1 MRFLIID
8 GYPEKSRDKFREVG
22 SKLAWEYYADMLL
35 AHMPD
40 AAYDVV
46 FPSDPGSQL
55 SGGAG
60 LSSYQGVMWTG
71 CNLTIFHQD
80 DERVVRM
87 IELGRKIYEVGVPSF
102 GTCWGIQMAAVA
114 AGGEVKVNPK
124 GREMGIGRKIRL
136 TAEGRDH
143 PFYAGKPPV
152 FDGFISHYDEVSG
165 LPPGSTLLASNDFT
179 RVQALAVTHKQGT
192 FWAIQYHPEYDLY
205 AMARLIVAREERLI
219 REGFFKDRDDMLLHV
234 GRLEALHKE
243 PERKD
248 LRWQLAV
255 DDDILDQGIRQC
267 EVKNWLE
274 RLVIPTAS
282 GKK

>member
-1 MRFLIID
+1 MHFLIID

-35 AHMPD
+35 AQMPD
-40 AAYDVV
+40 ATYDVI

-55 SGGAG
+55 PAGAG
-60 LSSYQGVMWTG
+60 LESYQGVMWTG
-71 CNLTIFHQD
+71 CNLTIFHHD

-87 IELGRKIYEVGVPSF
+87 IELGKKIYEVGVPSF

-124 GREMGIGRKIRL
+124 GREMGIARKIYL

-152 FDGFISHYDEVSG
+152 FDGFISHYDEVTG
-165 LPPGSTLLASNDFT
+165 LPPNSTLLASNDFT
-179 RVQALAVTHKQGT
+179 HVQALAVTHKKGT

-219 REGFFKDRDDMLLHV
+219 REGFFKDRDDMLQHV
-234 GRLEALHKE
+234 ERLEALHKE
-243 PERKD
+243 PDRKD

-255 DDDILDQGIRQC
+255 DDDIIDQSIRQC

-282 GKK
+282 KKK

>member
-8 GYPEKSRDKFREVG
+8 GYPEKSREKFRDVG
-22 SKLAWEYYADMLL
+22 SKLACEYYADMLL
-35 AHMPD
+35 AQMPD
-40 AAYDVV
+40 ATYDVIY
-46 FPSDPGSQL
+46 PADPGSQL
-55 SGGAG
+55 PEGAG

-71 CNLTIFHQD
+71 CNLTIFHHD
-80 DERVVRM
+80 DERVTRM
-87 IELGRKIYEVGVPSF
+87 IELARKIYEVGVPSF

-136 TAEGRDH
+136 TAKGRDH

-152 FDGFISHYDEVSG
+152 FDGFISHYDEVTG

-192 FWAIQYHPEYDLY
+192 FWAIQYHPEYDLH

-219 REGFFKDRDDMLLHV
+219 REGFFKDRDDMLQHV
-234 GRLEALHKE
+234 ERMEALHKE
-243 PERKD
+243 PDRKD

-255 DDDILDQGIRQC
+255 DDDIIDQGIRQC

-274 RLVIPTAS
+274 RLVIPTAL
-282 GKK
+282 KKK

>member
-8 GYPEKSRDKFREVG
+8 GYPEKSRDKFRAVG

-40 AAYDVV
+40 ATYDVL
-46 FPSDPGSQL
+46 FPSDPGSEL
-55 SGGAG
+55 PGGAG

-71 CNLTIFHQD
+71 CNLTIFHHD
-80 DERVVRM
+80 DERVTRM
-87 IELGRKIYEVGVPSF
+87 IELARKIYEVGVPSF

-114 AGGEVKVNPK
+114 AGGEVKANPK
-124 GREMGIGRKIRL
+124 GREMGIARKIYL
-136 TAEGRDH
+136 TAEGMGH

-152 FDGFISHYDEVSG
+152 FDGFISHYDEVTG
-165 LPPGSTLLASNDFT
+165 LPPNSILLASNDFT
-179 RVQALAVTHKQGT
+179 RVQALAVTHQQGT
-192 FWAIQYHPEYDLY
+192 FWAIQYHPEYDLR
-205 AMARLIVAREERLI
+205 AMARLIVAREELLVK
-219 REGFFKDRDDMLLHV
+219 EGFFTGHDDLQNHV
-234 GRLEALHKE
+234 DRLEALQKD
-243 PERKD
+243 PGRKD

-255 DDDILDQGIRQC
+255 GDDIIDQGIRQC
-267 EVKNWLE
+267 EVKNWIE

>member
-1 MRFLIID
+1 MHFLIID

-35 AHMPD
+35 AQMPD
-40 AAYDVV
+40 ATYDVI

-55 SGGAG
+55 PEGAG
-60 LSSYQGVMWTG
+60 LESYQGVMWTG
-71 CNLTIFHQD
+71 CNLTIFHHD

-87 IELGRKIYEVGVPSF
+87 IELGKKIYEVGVPSF

-124 GREMGIGRKIRL
+124 GREMGIARKIYL

-143 PFYAGKPPV
+143 PFYTGKPPV
-152 FDGFISHYDEVSG
+152 FDGFISHYDEVTG
-165 LPPGSTLLASNDFT
+165 LPPNSTLLASNDFT
-179 RVQALAVTHKQGT
+179 HVQALVVTHKQGT

-205 AMARLIVAREERLI
+205 AMARLIVAREARLI
-219 REGFFKDRDDMLLHV
+219 REGFFKDRDDMLQHV
-234 GRLEALHKE
+234 ERLEALHKE
-243 PERKD
+243 PDRKD

-255 DDDILDQGIRQC
+255 DDDIIDQGIRQC
-267 EVKNWLE
+267 EVKNWIE

-282 GKK
+282 KKK

>member
-1 MRFLIID
+1 MHFLIID
-8 GYPEKSRDKFREVG
+8 GYPKKSRDKFRKVG
-22 SKLAWEYYADMLL
+22 SKLAWECYADMLL

-40 AAYDVV
+40 AAYDVI
-46 FPSDPGSQL
+46 FPSDPDSQL
-55 SGGAG
+55 PEGAS
-60 LSSYQGVMWTG
+60 LSSYQGIMWTG
-71 CNLTIFHQD
+71 CNLTIFHLD
-80 DERVVRM
+80 DQRVVRM

-114 AGGEVKVNPK
+114 AGGEVKINPK
-124 GREMGIGRKIRL
+124 GREMGIARKIRL

-152 FDGFISHYDEVSG
+152 FDGFISHYDEVTG
-165 LPPGSTLLASNDFT
+165 LPPNSTLLASNDFT
-179 RVQALAVTHKQGT
+179 HVQALEVTHKQGT

-219 REGFFKDRDDMLLHV
+219 REGFFKDRQAMLRHV
-234 GRLEALHKE
+234 EKLEALHKE
-243 PERKD
+243 PDRKD

-255 DDDILDQGIRQC
+255 DDDIIDPGIRQC

-282 GKK
+282 KKK

>member
-8 GYPEKSRDKFREVG
+8 GYPEKSREKFREVG

-35 AHMPD
+35 ANMPD
-40 AAYDVV
+40 ATYDVV
-46 FPSDPGSQL
+46 FPSDPGTEL
-55 SGGAG
+55 PEGAG
-60 LSSYQGVMWTG
+60 LSSYQGIMWTG
-71 CNLTIFHQD
+71 CNLTIFHKD
-80 DERVVRM
+80 DERVTRM
-87 IELGRKIYEVGVPSF
+87 IELARKIYEVGVPSF

-152 FDGFISHYDEVSG
+152 FDGFVSHYDEVTG

-192 FWAIQYHPEYDLY
+192 FWAIQYHPEYNLH
-205 AMARLIVAREERLI
+205 AMARLIVAREERLV
-219 REGFFKDRDDMLLHV
+219 REGFFKDRDDMLRHV
-234 GRLEALHKE
+234 ERMEALHKQ
-243 PERKD
+243 PGRKD

-274 RLVIPTAS
+274 RLVIPSAS
-282 GKK
+282 RKK